1 MSTPPLPVHRHRPH
15 DRTQLHRTGYRPARG
30 RRANRGRAGD
40 LAWVEGLEGVERMIG
55 AARTPAGGVQAIRP
69 DIEGSPGQRRPS
81 ASMSRCLPQVDHEPA
96 HGTWICG
103 SARSSRVGKSPTQE
117 GAVLAIRPP
126 FLRLINSDQ

>member
-1 MSTPPLPVHRHRPH
+1 MI
-15 DRTQLHRTGYRPARG
+15 ARSFTEQAIG
-30 RRANRGRAGD
+30 HPEGDALTEAARAIWRGSRFLRGWNACF
-40 LAWVEGLEGVERMIG
+40 G
-55 AARTPAGGVQAIRP
+55 AARTLAGGVQAIRP

-103 SARSSRVGKSPTQE
+103 SARSSRVGKSPTQR
-117 GAVLAIRPP
+117 GADLAIRPP

>member
-15 DRTQLHRTGYRPARG
+15 DRTQLHRTGYRPPRG
-30 RRANRGRAGD
+30 RGADRGRASD
-40 LAWVEGLEGVERMIG
+40 LAWVEVLEGVERMFRCG
-55 AARTPAGGVQAIRP
+55 QDARRRRAGYPTRSR
-69 DIEGSPGQRRPS
+69 GSPGQRRPS

-103 SARSSRVGKSPTQE
+103 SARSSMVGKSPTQR
-117 GAVLAIRPP
+117 GADLAIRPP